1 LGRDLVVVGPN
12 GSGKSLIFTL
22 HAITLAIEEQ
32 KTMPIV
38 GTEGPFCLIIVP
50 SVSENNI

>member
-1 LGRDLVVVGPN
+1 MVVGPN